1 MRPLTLWLLLTLPVV
16 ADDLVVVTMP
26 MCPPCRKLKTDLLQ
40 KPEIYA
46 PHKLSLA
53 EGRDAMRTHSV
64 DEVPTIIRIRD
75 GKEIARRV
83 GYSKPSDLIDWL
95 KRY

>member
-26 MCPPCRKLKTDLLQ
+26 MCPPCRTLKRDLLQ
-40 KPEIYA
+40 HPEMYA
-46 PHKLSLA
+46 PHSLSLA
-53 EGRDAMRTHSV
+53 EGRDAMRANAV

-83 GYSKPSDLIDWL
+83 GYSKPSDLTDWL